1 MGARATTAT
10 YLVLRAA
17 AAQAHG
23 LITLDQLRIAGV
35 SSSTVADWCRAGRLC
50 RQVRGVYAVPELLDR
65 WSLLAAMCRST
76 PGAVASHRAAARL
89 WGLDGVEAD
98 VVELSVPR
106 QTRLSTAVVHRSNDL
121 ADVDVTEVDAI
132 PCTDLTRTLVDLG
145 AVVDLDVVERAVESA
160 LRQRL
165 TTVSRLQWRLSGL
178 ARRGRRGP
186 AALRAVLEC
195 RPLRAP
201 PTESQLETMFLQCL
215 RAAGVEEPVRQHPV
229 RLPDGR
235 VVRLDDA
242 YPEAMVFIELDGWT
256 AHRSQQ
262 AFHYDRRRQNQVVL
276 LGWQPLRFTWADVV
290 GQPGRVAGEVAAM
303 LRRRA
308 VVVPRAASP

>member
-1 MGARATTAT
+1 MP
-10 YLVLRAA
+10 V
-17 AAQAHG
+17 
-23 LITLDQLRIAGV
+23 D
-35 SSSTVADWCRAGRLC
+35 
-50 RQVRGVYAVPELLDR
+50 P
-65 WSLLAAMCRST
+65 WS
-76 PGAVASHRAAARL
+76 GGIDRAAARL
-89 WGLDGVEAD
+89 WGLDRVEAD

-121 ADVDVTEVDAI
+121 ADVGVTEVDAI

-215 RAAGVEEPVRQHPV
+215 QAAGVEEPVRQHPV